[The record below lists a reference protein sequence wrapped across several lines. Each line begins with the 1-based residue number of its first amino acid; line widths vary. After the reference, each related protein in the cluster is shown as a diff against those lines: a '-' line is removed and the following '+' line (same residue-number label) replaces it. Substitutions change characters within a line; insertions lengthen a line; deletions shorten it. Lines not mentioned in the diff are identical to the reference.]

1 MKFLELVTGGLWNR
15 GTIVDV
21 EILYN
26 SSAFYEKECYRT
38 LYLYGQDFPDY
49 VNNNN
54 RSVEKFVG
62 KHTTDNI
69 VFDFDSENLD
79 EVRKDVIKFIDMLVF
94 GYDVPLKAIRI
105 KFSGNKGYHV
115 SLPVELI
122 AEGIE
127 PTEYFWLTYKTFVEL
142 MTVKFPTA
150 DTGIYNPMRLIRI
163 INTQHGESGLY
174 SVPLSYED
182 LCDKDVDIRACAVT
196 PMDEPEQLSTVE
208 MEVCSPLNL
217 VWVEA
222 LKVKEPVKEKP
233 KQGDG
238 SFAKALTTPVGMGAR
253 HEALSKIAGYLI
265 DKHVGYDEAL
275 PICLIWDGQNESPM
289 GDDRLQKD
297 LRGMYNSYWN
307 KRPQEQTRSID
318 YKRNDKVDEKDAIPF
333 AEIAVYGQG
342 YTDKYNEHIRRIS
355 KFGRMKIGYDIV
367 DDAIR
372 GMIGGEIMVIV
383 GKTSVGKSALVQN
396 IGINNVDVGRRVLF
410 FSLEMPCATVA
421 ERNLQM
427 LLNKSGRQIEE
438 EMISGANQFLEQD
451 IEEANAKLE
460 NFITIPVQGIK
471 FPMIEY
477 YIKQSE
483 DHFGEKMDM
492 VLIDFAGLIK
502 FEGGSLYE
510 QQSGIAKDLKAL
522 SGTSDTGIIT
532 LAQVSKQYKDTDPL
546 DLDATRDSG
555 TVTELADYLIG
566 IWRGSREINGAI
578 ALDGGVIKNRN
589 GSRKEF
595 SAEFSTTSLRYKLY
609 ERLVTG
615 EESPNDTQPF

>member
-15 GTIVDV
+15 GTIVNV
-21 EILYN
+21 N
-26 SSAFYEKECYRT
+26 SIDYGKDLKGKECYRT

-49 VNNNN
+49 VNSNN

-94 GYDVPLKAIRI
+94 GYDVPLQAIRI

-127 PTEYFWLTYKTFVEL
+127 PTEHFWLTYKTFVEL

-182 LCDKDVDIRACAVT
+182 LCDKDVDIKACAVS

-208 MEVCSPLNL
+208 MEVCHPLNL
-217 VWVEA
+217 VWLEA
-222 LKVKEPVKEKP
+222 LKIKEPVKEKS

-238 SFAKALTTPVGMGAR
+238 SFAKALTTPVGMGGR

-275 PICLIWDGQNESPM
+275 PICINWDNQNESPM
-289 GDDRLQKD
+289 GLERLEKD
-297 LRGMYNSYWN
+297 LKGMYNSYWN
-307 KRPQEQTRSID
+307 KRPEQKTSQTE
-318 YKRNDKVDEKDAIPF
+318 NKVKEPTF

-342 YTDKYNEHIRRIS
+342 YTDRYNEHIRRIS
-355 KFGRMKIGYDIV
+355 KFGRMKIGYNIV

-372 GMIGGEIMVIV
+372 GMIGGEVMVIV
-383 GKTSVGKSALVQN
+383 GKTSVGKSALVHN

-471 FPMIEY
+471 FEKIEY
-477 YIKQSE
+477 YIKQAE
-483 DHFGEKMDM
+483 DHFGDKMDM

-510 QQSGIAKDLKAL
+510 QQSGIAKELKAL

-566 IWRGSREINGAI
+566 EWRANREIQGAI
-578 ALDGGVIKNRN
+578 ALDGSVIKNRN
-589 GSRKEF
+589 GSRQEF

-609 ERLVTG
+609 ERLTSGEGSPDDVT
-615 EESPNDTQPF
+615 PF

>member
-1 MKFLELVTGGLWNR
+1 MKFLELVTGDIRNR
-15 GTIVDV
+15 SGRIVSLEDTIG
-21 EILYN
+21 IRGR
-26 SSAFYEKECYRT
+26 ECYRS
-38 LYLYGQDFPDY
+38 LYLYDEDFKEY
-49 VNNNN
+49 ALK
-54 RSVEKFVG
+54 RKSVEKYTG
-62 KHTTDNI
+62 LHTTDNI
-69 VFDFDSENLD
+69 IFDFDSDNLED
-79 EVRKDVIKFIDMLVF
+79 VRDDVIRFIDMLVF

-127 PTEYFWLTYKTFVEL
+127 PTEHFWLTYKTFVEL

-163 INTQHGESGLY
+163 MNTEHGESGLY
-174 SVPLSYED
+174 SIPVDYED
-182 LCDKDVDIRACAVT
+182 LCDKNFDIKKSAVEPT
-196 PMDEPEQLSTVE
+196 PDTLLPDWLSTVE
-208 MEVCSPLNL
+208 MEVCEPLNV
-217 VWVEA
+217 VWKEA
-222 LKVKEPVKEKP
+222 LKIKWDTKKQT

-238 SFAKALTTPVGMGAR
+238 SFQKALATPVGTGGR

-265 DKHVGYDEAL
+265 DKHVKYEEAL
-275 PICLIWDGQNESPM
+275 PIIILWDNQNETPM
-289 GDDRLQKD
+289 GLTRLEKD
-297 LRGMYNSYWN
+297 LRGMYNSYWD
-307 KRPQEQTRSID
+307 KRPAQKQYGS
-318 YKRNDKVDEKDAIPF
+318 KVETPTF

-342 YTDKYNEHIRRIS
+342 YTEAYTNHIARIS
-355 KFGRMKIGYDIV
+355 KFGRMKIGYDII

-372 GMIGGEIMVIV
+372 GMIGGETMVVV
-383 GKTSVGKSALVQN
+383 GKTSVGKSALGHN
-396 IGINNVDVGRRVLF
+396 IGINNVNVGRRVLF

-438 EMISGANQFLEQD
+438 ESIRGDNPFLERD
-451 IEEANAKLE
+451 IETANAKLE

-477 YIKQSE
+477 YINQTE
-483 DHFGEKMDM
+483 DHFGEKIDM
-492 VLIDFAGLIK
+492 ILIDFAGLIK

-510 QQSGIAKDLKAL
+510 QQSGIAKELKAL
-522 SGTSDTGIIT
+522 SGKTDTGIIT

-566 IWRGSREINGAI
+566 IWRAGREINGAI
-578 ALDGGVIKNRN
+578 ALDGGVLKNRN
-589 GSRKEF
+589 GSRIEF
-595 SAEFSTTSLRYKLY
+595 SAEFSKTSLVYKIY
-609 ERLVTG
+609 DRLFTG
-615 EESPNDTQPF
+615 EESPDVTQPF